1 MALKPLPPKMQRQGR
16 KIAML
21 ITIILGLIFGGSV
34 GAFIGLTVSMKTDQY
49 IDTESTTATSL
60 KDVND
65 GYIYATKDNN
75 IVYKA
80 YDSTL
85 VQKINIKEQVSSF
98 TLSGELS
105 SISSMTYVEQSS
117 TLYTTLSFFEAES
130 TKTNVYL
137 FKWNKS
143 NNNFVLDSSSK
154 FATVKNPITSL
165 CENGDYI
172 YTAIR
177 DGSRCTMTRFNKKD
191 LSLEAD
197 SGYLYRSVIE
207 FDDNGN
213 PKTTYYSSLIDSV
226 IYNISYFNDT
236 SYFVTNTGVI
246 GIKNG
251 CFKNYPSSLN
261 EKTVDF
267 DSSKYANYIFYN
279 YSSPNNTP
287 HGAVKIGDECY
298 MITDIKGLAKFNFNG
313 LSKEI
318 PYNEEN
324 PEVNE
329 SRIGTLTFCESAP
342 EKRNGFFYSSSSS
355 YGAVITELGSSI
367 TFLNMKDTS
376 NIYIEFI
383 DVAEVNITDVVISS
397 NGKLIYYLCE
407 NSQVSGSNNMMLKV
421 KSVDDVNQN
430 IRVGRFTPTLFVI
443 AIITVLLFIVALLC
457 WIKPMFLEKF
467 IGFIKNFKQNWVV
480 YLILAGCLTLLG
492 MFCYYPAV
500 GSISMSF
507 FRYENNKPIV
517 WNNFGNYVQIFTDSA
532 IWQSFGNMVIFLI
545 TDIITAIIPP
555 LIFAFFLTVMK
566 NRKYS
571 AVTRTLLFLPSVIP
585 GITKMMIWQNGI
597 YGENGVINMFVKLF
611 NGQPVAFF
619 NGSNFDIG
627 WLILMGFPY
636 VGSYL
641 VFYGAL
647 MNIPSSYYEAAEL
660 EGLNIWK
667 RFFKID
673 IPLIEP
679 QIKYVVILT
688 IIASVQNFGRTY
700 MINSS
705 LFTVR
710 TPIHIMYDYIN
721 NGNYGLS
728 SAIAAILFVL
738 LLAATLFNFRKQKTQ
753 LGDSI

>member
-1 MALKPLPPKMQRQGR
+1 MPIKPLPPKTQRKGR
-16 KIAML
+16 KIAMYVSIL
-21 ITIILGLIFGGSV
+21 LGLVFGASIGS
-34 GAFIGLTVSMKTDQY
+34 FIGLSTSMKQDQY
-49 IDTESTTATSL
+49 LNIENTSPTSL
-60 KDVND
+60 KDVED
-65 GYIYATKDNN
+65 GIIYSTKDNKLIYQTYN
-75 IVYKA
+75 AEDI
-80 YDSTL
+80 
-85 VQKINIKEQVSSF
+85 QKIDVASEIDTSSIV
-98 TLSGELS
+98 GELTS
-105 SISSMTYVEQSS
+105 ITSISYAENSS
-117 TLYTTLSFFEAES
+117 TLYTTINFIDKETTKS
-130 TKTNVYL
+130 TNYL
-137 FKWNKS
+137 FKWNKKDNS
-143 NNNFVLDSSSK
+143 FQLDKSASY
-154 FATVKNPITSL
+154 AAIKNPITAFV
-165 CENGDYI
+165 EHGDYL
-172 YTAIR
+172 YAAIR
-177 DGSRCTMTRFNKKD
+177 DGNRCTMNRFDTRD
-191 LSLEAD
+191 LSTPYD
-197 SGYLYRSVIE
+197 SGYFYRTVFD
-207 FDDNGN
+207 FDDDGN
-213 PKTTYYSSLIDSV
+213 PKSIFYTSLINSVIDTVYYSGNTI
-226 IYNISYFNDT
+226 
-236 SYFVTNTGVI
+236 YFVTDTGVI
-246 GIKNG
+246 GVSDG
-251 CFKNYPSSLN
+251 SFSNYPSSLN
-261 EKTVDF
+261 EKTVAFSESIFKD
-267 DSSKYANYIFYN
+267 YIFYN

-287 HGAVKIGDECY
+287 HGAIKIDDECY
-298 MITDIKGLAKFNFNG
+298 MVTDNKTLAKFSFNS

-318 PYNEEN
+318 PVNDES

-329 SRIGTLTFCESAP
+329 KKASDITFSEAAP
-342 EKRNGFFYSSSSS
+342 TNRNGLFYSSSSNH
-355 YGAVITELGSSI
+355 AVVITELGN
-367 TFLNMKDTS
+367 TVTYLNMKDLN

-383 DVAEVNITDVVISS
+383 DVAEVNISDIVISDNS
-397 NGKLIYYLCE
+397 KLIYYLCQNE
-407 NSQVSGSNNMMLKV
+407 EISGTNMTLKV
-421 KSVDDVNQN
+421 KSTDDVAQN
-430 IRVGRFTPTLFVI
+430 MSVGRFMPVLFVI
-443 AIITVLLFIVALLC
+443 AFITVFLFLISLLC
-457 WIKPMFLEKF
+457 WLRPMFLEKF
-467 IGFIKNFKQNWVV
+467 IGFLKNFRQNWVV
-480 YLILAGCLTLLG
+480 YLILACCLGLLA

-517 WNNFGNYVQIFTDSA
+517 WNNFGNYAKIFTDVA

-566 NRKYS
+566 NRKFS

-597 YGENGVINMFVKLF
+597 YGENGVVNMFVKLF
-611 NGQPVAFF
+611 NGQPVSFF
-619 NGSNFDIG
+619 NGSSFDIG

-667 RFFKID
+667 RFFQID
-673 IPLIEP
+673 IPLIQP

-738 LLAATLFNFRKQKTQ
+738 LLAATLFNLKKQKTQ